1 MVCAKKHGMR
11 LARHLAIHGFGSI
24 HHLRCEMVGKIRVWP
39 RKLGRG
45 FFLTRI
51 ASFADATWLC
61 GTLRAA
67 GYDAHDPV
75 RHDRLDVPN
84 AWRLYVSDLTSV
96 DVLKAC
102 SEVEVVG
109 DPQGTMANVTTEKA
123 IGG

>member
-1 MVCAKKHGMR
+1 
-11 LARHLAIHGFGSI
+11 
-24 HHLRCEMVGKIRVWP
+24 MVGKIRVWP

-67 GYDAHDPV
+67 GYDANDPV
-75 RHDRLDVPN
+75 RHDWFDFPN

-96 DVLKAC
+96 DLLKAC
-102 SEVEVVG
+102 IDIEVV
-109 DPQGTMANVTTEKA
+109 DDLQGTKANVTTDKA
-123 IGG
+123 IAE